1 MTTAASAFGML
12 SAPVQSTCLCLPSTI
27 VPQYPVGIR
36 VCTPKVFNREELQ
49 YETYEM
55 GVWDY
60 WWGDE
65 SDEILE
71 GEEILE

>member
-1 MTTAASAFGML
+1 MTTSSPAT
-12 SAPVQSTCLCLPSTI
+12 VST
-27 VPQYPVGIR
+27 
-36 VCTPKVFNREELQ
+36 CTPKVFNREELQ

-60 WWGDE
+60 WWGDA

>member
-1 MTTAASAFGML
+1 ML
-12 SAPVQSTCLCLPSTI
+12 NNFAVHA
-27 VPQYPVGIR
+27 
-36 VCTPKVFNREELQ
+36 CTPKVFNREELQ

-60 WWGDE
+60 WWGDA

>member
-1 MTTAASAFGML
+1 MYCS
-12 SAPVQSTCLCLPSTI
+12 
-27 VPQYPVGIR
+27 
-36 VCTPKVFNREELQ
+36 TPKVFNREELQ

-60 WWGDE
+60 WWGDA

>member
-1 MTTAASAFGML
+1 MY
-12 SAPVQSTCLCLPSTI
+12 LPKTVVLRTV
-27 VPQYPVGIR
+27 VPDRSIS
-36 VCTPKVFNREELQ
+36 CTPKVFNREELQ

-60 WWGDE
+60 WRGDE
-65 SDEILE
+65 GDEILE

>member
-1 MTTAASAFGML
+1 MYMMHVHTLCSAWIH
-12 SAPVQSTCLCLPSTI
+12 A
-27 VPQYPVGIR
+27 
-36 VCTPKVFNREELQ
+36 CTPTVFNREELQ

-60 WWGDE
+60 WWGDASAE
-65 SDEILE
+65 ELE

>member
-1 MTTAASAFGML
+1 M
-12 SAPVQSTCLCLPSTI
+12 
-27 VPQYPVGIR
+27 YPV
-36 VCTPKVFNREELQ
+36 VFNREELQ

-60 WWGDE
+60 WWGDASAE
-65 SDEILE
+65 ELE

>member
-1 MTTAASAFGML
+1 MDCFCIPGLHTDRL
-12 SAPVQSTCLCLPSTI
+12 QST
-27 VPQYPVGIR
+27 
-36 VCTPKVFNREELQ
+36 CTPKVFNREELQ

-60 WWGDE
+60 WWGDA